1 MFQLLLLSGP
11 PGLGKTTLAHIVAQH
26 AGYGVFETNAS
37 DERSGNVIENRI
49 RPALESGAKIGSSKP
64 NLVVIDEIDG
74 AIGGADSVRTLTVSP
89 KRAIMTALTGFL
101 HQQTY
106 RANIRQ
112 TEEERWDT
120 VFNTYVLTT
129 LTCV

>member
-89 KRAIMTALTGFL
+89 KRAIMTALAGFL

-112 TEEERWDT
+112 TKEER
-120 VFNTYVLTT
+120 
-129 LTCV
+129 